1 VTDPADDAD
10 RELRDAREQSAAS
23 REILAA
29 LGRDV
34 ANPGT
39 VLDTVLEF
47 AARLCGARAAQLF
60 LLDGD
65 VFRLERVAGETP
77 EDYHRHLMEQ
87 PIARDRSSTVGRA
100 AADKCTVQIP
110 DVEADADY
118 GRRDLQR
125 ATGFRTLL
133 STPMLLQDEVVGVLS
148 MWRTDVAPFDDR
160 ECALLEEFAVEAAI
174 VLRQVNLMRA
184 LESHGTELASKV
196 AHLEALQE
204 VDEAVGS
211 SLDLDEV
218 LERVVSNAVRLTNL
232 GFGDITLRTDGGSI
246 LEYHEV
252 SDSFHVHAFGSSHD
266 LLEQLR
272 AITIG
277 RESTLIG
284 RTAGSHRPFEIPDL
298 AEAVRDPYLD
308 ILFQDGWRSVLAV
321 PIVRGEK
328 MLGVLAIRRRGTGN
342 FPPDVTE
349 LLQTF
354 ASQSA
359 VAIVNAR
366 LFGEVE
372 SKSTELANW
381 NTELES
387 RVAQQVAE
395 LDRANRLRRFLSPQL
410 ADLVIG
416 DETLLESH
424 RREIVVVFT
433 DLRNFTPFAE
443 ASEPEEVMGVLA
455 EYHRVIGARVHE
467 YGGTLERFTGDGV
480 MVFFNDPIQCDD
492 PAERAVRMSID
503 IRDAVRELA
512 ERWRRNGHDLG
523 LGIGIA
529 QNFATLGRI
538 GFEGR
543 FDYAAIGSVTNLAAR
558 LCGDARAWQVLVT
571 DRVLAPIEQ
580 IAVSEFVGDVQPKGF
595 SRPVRVHNISAIH
608 DR

>member
-1 VTDPADDAD
+1 VTDPSDDAD

-34 ANPGT
+34 ANPGA

-65 VFRLERVAGETP
+65 VFSLSRVAGDTP
-77 EDYHRHLMEQ
+77 EDYRRNLMEQ

-100 AADKCTVQIP
+100 AEDKCTVQIP
-110 DVEADADY
+110 DVQADADY

-160 ECALLEEFAVEAAI
+160 ERALLEEFAVEAAI

-184 LESHGTELASKV
+184 LESRRTELANKV

-204 VDEAVGS
+204 VDVAVGS

-284 RTAGSHRPFEIPDL
+284 RTAGSHQPFEIPDL
-298 AEAVRDPYLD
+298 AEVERDPYLD

-321 PIVRGEK
+321 PILRGEK

-359 VAIVNAR
+359 LAIINAR
-366 LFGEVE
+366 LFREVE
-372 SKSTELANW
+372 TKSRELANW

-395 LDRANRLRRFLSPQL
+395 LDRTNRLRRFLSPQL